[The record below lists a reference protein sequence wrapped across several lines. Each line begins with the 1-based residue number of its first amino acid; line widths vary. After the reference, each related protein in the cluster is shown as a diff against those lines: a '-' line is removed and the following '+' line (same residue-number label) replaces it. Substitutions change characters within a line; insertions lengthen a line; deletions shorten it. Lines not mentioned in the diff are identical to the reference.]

1 MTKEKLDEKSLLAMV
16 NQTIE
21 LDFNN
26 ASKLLEELIPIIEG
40 YEEEIKYLQ
49 NKINEKKLYQSLT
62 EDKKIAYDKVME
74 KGRAYNHAN
83 DFYTANDYY
92 ICGLDITNHP
102 IFDYY
107 IGKMLYKIGKLDGAY
122 YHLSKYREHGGEKL
136 LKSLVYLNAINYK
149 NGNIEEIKKNE
160 EVANRLK
167 TTLDIN
173 FKPLM
178 LARFIEKTEMNNS
191 VNKKDKIKLDEDFFG
206 QIQELRNLYRNGK
219 ISKANKIL
227 ENLIKESENS
237 YQTKKLQSLARS
249 KTLYINQ
256 GKYSKHKKLKS
267 E

>member
-1 MTKEKLDEKSLLAMV
+1 MTKEKSDEKSLLAMV

-21 LDFNN
+21 LDLNM
-26 ASKLLEELIPIIEG
+26 ASKLLEELIPITDG
-40 YEEEIKYLQ
+40 YEEEIKCLQ

-62 EDKKIAYDKVME
+62 EDKKRTYDKIME
-74 KGRAYNHAN
+74 KGRAYYHAN
-83 DFYTANDYY
+83 DFYTANDCYVF
-92 ICGLDITNHP
+92 GMDITNHP

-107 IGKMLYKIGKLDGAY
+107 IGKMLYKIGKLDDAY

-136 LKSLVYLNAINYK
+136 LKSLVYLNAINYI

-167 TTLDIN
+167 TALDID
-173 FKPLM
+173 FKPFM

-191 VNKKDKIKLDEDFFG
+191 INKKGKTKLDEYFFG
-206 QIQELRNLYRNGK
+206 QIQGLRNLYRNGK

-227 ENLIKESENS
+227 ENLIKESENR
-237 YQTKKLQSLARS
+237 YQKKLQSLARS

-256 GKYSKHKKLKS
+256 GKYSKH
-267 E
+267 